1 LFRFAPY
8 VLKGL
13 WRHRARTVLTVSG
26 SAVALFVFCFVGAVQ
41 EGLHRLTQDR
51 RAERMLIVF
60 QENRFCPAT
69 SRLPEDYAGVI
80 AKMPGVDDV
89 VPIKVFTNNCR
100 ASLDVVVFN
109 GMPPDKLKSARDL
122 RLLSGDWAD
131 FAARTDAAVAGQAVA
146 KRRNLKPGDK
156 FTVGE
161 VTVSVVGVFQS
172 SVAAEDNC
180 IYTHLDFLQR
190 SKGRNTSGTVTQL
203 EVRLTPHADAQATA
217 SAIDD
222 RFRGGPVATTTR
234 PKGVFQADT
243 LSDLAELIGLA
254 HWLGYA
260 CVGLVLSLV
269 ATTTVM
275 AAQDRIKEHAVLQ
288 TLGLR
293 PLRLFRLV
301 VAESLLQALA
311 GGFLG
316 VGMATL
322 LLAWAGFAVGTEGVT
337 IAFEPSVGLALWGA
351 AVSAAVG
358 LLAGFAPGWQAARM
372 EIVAALREA

>member
-1 LFRFAPY
+1 
-8 VLKGL
+8 
-13 WRHRARTVLTVSG
+13 
-26 SAVALFVFCFVGAVQ
+26 
-41 EGLHRLTQDR
+41 
-51 RAERMLIVF
+51 
-60 QENRFCPAT
+60 
-69 SRLPEDYAGVI
+69 
-80 AKMPGVDDV
+80 
-89 VPIKVFTNNCR
+89 
-100 ASLDVVVFN
+100 
-109 GMPPDKLKSARDL
+109 
-122 RLLSGDWAD
+122 
-131 FAARTDAAVAGQAVA
+131 
-146 KRRNLKPGDK
+146 
-156 FTVGE
+156 
-161 VTVSVVGVFQS
+161 
-172 SVAAEDNC
+172 
-180 IYTHLDFLQR
+180 
-190 SKGRNTSGTVTQL
+190 
-203 EVRLTPHADAQATA
+203 
-217 SAIDD
+217 
-222 RFRGGPVATTTR
+222 
-234 PKGVFQADT
+234 
-243 LSDLAELIGLA
+243 
-254 HWLGYA
+254 
-260 CVGLVLSLV
+260 VLSLV